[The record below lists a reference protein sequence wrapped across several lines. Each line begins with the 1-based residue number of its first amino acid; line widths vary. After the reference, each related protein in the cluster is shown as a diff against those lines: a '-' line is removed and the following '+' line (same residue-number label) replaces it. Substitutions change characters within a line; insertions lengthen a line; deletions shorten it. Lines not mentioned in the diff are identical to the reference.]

1 MTLSDLRKKEVSEQ
15 VERVVLTEEEI
26 KEAIRQGKIK
36 KLFHE
41 RNKDK
46 WPTDDGGRHSPN
58 RETSENT

>member
-26 KEAIRQGKIK
+26 KEAIRQAKIK

-41 RNKDK
+41 RNKGYWESKEHD
-46 WPTDDGGRHSPN
+46 PN
-58 RETSENT
+58 GIVVSDPAA